1 MAVETVGSFYIAA
14 DFSSW
19 LVGFADVSFP
29 PPEEEP
35 PPPQPVSIMIAAAS
49 TNKIN
54 RFVLSD
60 GGCNP
65 LKSPPIVNKI
75 VSIV

>member
-1 MAVETVGSFYIAA
+1 MDYTPHLIKRIGLFL
-14 DFSSW
+14 
-19 LVGFADVSFP
+19 LVL
-29 PPEEEP
+29 
-35 PPPQPVSIMIAAAS
+35 AAAIMML
-49 TNKIN
+49 TVPIKIN

>member
-1 MAVETVGSFYIAA
+1 MAVETVGGFYIAA

-49 TNKIN
+49 TNKNKPI
-54 RFVLSD
+54 RFVRW
-60 GGCNP
+60 GV
-65 LKSPPIVNKI
+65 IH
-75 VSIV
+75 